1 MAGAEGLEPNRPAVL
16 ETAAL
21 PAELYPYMIPRWAVF
36 AFLRNFLLA
45 APTAPSVWP
54 LTGRLA
60 GHAESRHPSGKWRG
74 EWDSNPR
81 RLAPLRFSKPAHST
95 TMRPPRIA
103 HRTCGGT
110 DDQTILFSTK
120 IPISSSGGVDGFNP
134 HRHHP
139 IPKLGQRPR
148 SSPPGMGETCASTS
162 QIPRRSHLEC
172 EGTAE
177 IWSAGKGSF
186 PEPKP

>member
-1 MAGAEGLEPNRPAVL
+1 M
-16 ETAAL
+16 
-21 PAELYPYMIPRWAVF
+21 
-36 AFLRNFLLA
+36 
-45 APTAPSVWP
+45 
-54 LTGRLA
+54 
-60 GHAESRHPSGKWRG
+60 
-74 EWDSNPR
+74 
-81 RLAPLRFSKPAHST
+81 PLRFSKPAHST
-95 TMRPPRIA
+95 TMRPPHIA
-103 HRTCGGT
+103 QRTCGGT
-110 DDQTILFSTK
+110 DGQTIFFSTK
-120 IPISSSGGVDGFNP
+120 VQISSSGSVENVRRSCHPPQQLVGQDPDDGSQGGCPKRYIRRALYRAEQRPMTSRGGVEAVVDLGHIQCFNP